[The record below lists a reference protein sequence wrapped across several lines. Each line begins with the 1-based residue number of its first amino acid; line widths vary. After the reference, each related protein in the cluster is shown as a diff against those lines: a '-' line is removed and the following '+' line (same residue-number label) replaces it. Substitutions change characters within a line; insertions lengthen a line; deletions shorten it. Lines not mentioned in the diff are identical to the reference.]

1 MPRTF
6 WWLAPLYLSALG
18 LASWYLR
25 ESGESFSG
33 NTLFSGLLV
42 LFSGLLVWA
51 TLKLGR
57 VETHF
62 HEWTKRQVE
71 ARENAE
77 LICPGKFLVN
87 RQHEKGKDSGIVS
100 VSFQISNP
108 SKYAAT
114 LYEIKL
120 LGKTIP
126 ILHEAEWKW
135 APIYPIFADP
145 PQEMREGLSKWECDA
160 FRAFPVTVLPEG
172 IIRVLK
178 KARNIPVDQMHIVAK
193 SGEVELELTYQ
204 IGNYG
209 AKITEHIL
217 PLSREGRAMDV
228 R

>member
-51 TLKLGR
+51 TLKLSR

-62 HEWTKRQVE
+62 HEWAKRQVE

-77 LICPGKFLVN
+77 VICPGKFLVN
-87 RQHEKGKDSGIVS
+87 REHEKGKDSGIVS

-108 SKYAAT
+108 SKYVAT
-114 LYEIKL
+114 LHKIKL
-120 LGKTIP
+120 RNMSMTLR
-126 ILHEAEWKW
+126 H
-135 APIYPIFADP
+135 
-145 PQEMREGLSKWECDA
+145 LSTE
-160 FRAFPVTVLPEG
+160 FRVVLY
-172 IIRVLK
+172 R
-178 KARNIPVDQMHIVAK
+178 
-193 SGEVELELTYQ
+193 
-204 IGNYG
+204 
-209 AKITEHIL
+209 
-217 PLSREGRAMDV
+217 
-228 R
+228 